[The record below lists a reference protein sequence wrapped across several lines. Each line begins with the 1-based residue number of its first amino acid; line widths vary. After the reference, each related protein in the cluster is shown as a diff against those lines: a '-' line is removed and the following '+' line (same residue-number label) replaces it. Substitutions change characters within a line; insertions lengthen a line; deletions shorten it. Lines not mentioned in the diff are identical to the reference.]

1 MQMTHVVEYAR
12 QLLDAHGDQ
21 AVVEASRRIREAEAG
36 GDMAQVSSW
45 KRIRSA
51 LQELRPPHVS

>member
-1 MQMTHVVEYAR
+1 MQTTQVVEYAR
-12 QLLDAHGDQ
+12 QLLDAHGDE
-21 AVVEASRRIREAEAG
+21 AVVEASRRIRQAEEL
-36 GDMAQVSSW
+36 GDTAQVSSW